1 MMTFATNGGPSTLRR
16 LWRGIGAAV
25 CAVAVGLG
33 TAGCGAAGASGQ
45 VTLDFFQF
53 KAEAADWFKQ
63 AAEEFERDN
72 PDIHIN
78 INNSANAQTDLRTR
92 FVKDRVP
99 DVITFN
105 GDYSFGTFAAS
116 GVFHDFTDDPIVD
129 ELNEGMV
136 DIAKNLVQTKDPAKK
151 RLYGLPFAGN
161 ASGYIYN
168 KDLFRKVGLDPD
180 NPPKTWDEFTSM
192 LQTFRDAGIDPV
204 QATLADA
211 WTTQAPLAS
220 LAGTLVPE
228 REYTDLQN
236 GTTTFKQIW
245 REPVAKEIELFTYA
259 DGEKG
264 ITYQQGTQNFAKG
277 AAAIIPLGTYAIP
290 QITMIDKDIDLGFA
304 QMPATNDA
312 AEQILT
318 AGDDVILTMGANSK
332 HKEQAMRFIR
342 FLMSKKQLEDYADAQ
357 SAITPLKE
365 TYFGNPA
372 LETVR
377 PFFESNRVADF
388 CDHYIPS
395 SINIGGYLQSAILSG
410 NVNQFVDSMQN
421 EWDKV
426 QARDFRE

>member
-1 MMTFATNGGPSTLRR
+1 MKYATNARRTALRR
-16 LWRGIGAAV
+16 AWKGIGAAI

-33 TAGCGAAGASGQ
+33 TAACGADSGTEQ

-63 AAEEFERDN
+63 AAEEFERQN
-72 PDIHIN
+72 PDIKIN

-105 GDYSFGTFAAS
+105 GDYSFGMFAAS
-116 GVFHDFTDDPIVD
+116 GVFHDFTDDPLVD
-129 ELNEGMV
+129 DLNEGMV
-136 DIAKNLVQTKDPAKK
+136 TIAKNLVQTDDPAKK
-151 RLYGLPFAGN
+151 KLYGLPFAGN

-168 KDLFRKVGLDPD
+168 KDLFRKVGLDPE
-180 NPPKTWDEFTSM
+180 NPPRTWDEFTAM

-228 REYTDLQN
+228 SDYAKLKD

-245 REPVAKEIELFTYA
+245 TEPVTKEIELFTYA

-264 ITYQQGTQNFAKG
+264 VTYQQGTQNFAKG

-290 QITMIDKDIDLGFA
+290 QITMINEDIDLGFA

-312 AEQILT
+312 EEQVLT
-318 AGDDVILTMGANSK
+318 AGDDVMLTMGANSK
-332 HKEQAMRFIR
+332 HPEQAMRFIK
-342 FLMSKKQLEDYADAQ
+342 FLMGKQQLEDYARAQ
-357 SAITPLKE
+357 SAITPLKD

-395 SINIGGYLQSAILSG
+395 SINIGGYLQSAIMSG
-410 NVNQFVDSMQN
+410 NVNQFVDAMQN

-426 QARDFRE
+426 QARDFSE

>member
-1 MMTFATNGGPSTLRR
+1 MRR
-16 LWRGIGAAV
+16 MLRGIGAAV
-25 CAVAVGLG
+25 CALAVGVG
-33 TAGCGAAGASGQ
+33 AAGCGNSAGSGQ

-53 KAEAADWFKQ
+53 KAEAADWFKE
-63 AAEEFERDN
+63 AAQEFEKEN
-72 PDIHIN
+72 PDIRIN

-116 GVFHDFTDDPIVD
+116 GVFHDFTNDPLVND
-129 ELNEGMV
+129 LNEGMV
-136 DIAKNLVQTKDPAKK
+136 NIAKNLVQTSDPAKK

-180 NPPKTWDEFTSM
+180 NPPQTWDEFIAM
-192 LQTFRDAGIDPV
+192 LKKFRDAGINPV

-228 REYTDLQN
+228 SEYAALKSGD
-236 GTTTFKQIW
+236 TTFKQIW
-245 REPVAKEIELFTYA
+245 TEPIEKEIELFKYA
-259 DGEKG
+259 DSEKG
-264 ITYQQGTQNFAKG
+264 VTYQQGTQNFAKG
-277 AAAIIPLGTYAIP
+277 TAAIIPLGTYAIP
-290 QITMIDKDIDLGFA
+290 QITMINKDIDLGFA

-312 AEQILT
+312 GKQILT
-318 AGDDVILTMGANSK
+318 AGDDVILTMGANSR
-332 HKEQAMRFIR
+332 HKEQSMRFIQ
-342 FLMSKKQLEDYADAQ
+342 FLMSKKQLENYADAQ

-365 TYFGNPA
+365 TYFGNKA
-372 LETVR
+372 LEPVR

-395 SINIGGYLQSAILSG
+395 SINIGGYLQSAIMSG
-410 NVNQFVDSMQN
+410 NVNQFIDSMQN
-421 EWDKV
+421 EWNKV
-426 QARDFRE
+426 QARDFRK